1 MPPRK
6 RRRRRTT
13 TKRRTTTARKR
24 RTTRKKKALTF
35 EVEKHVAREIWAVA
49 YLSLAAL
56 TWLSLNKQLGFL
68 GDIWVSFLHPIFG
81 VGMTAVPIILLLMGA
96 SVFFS
101 KKINWGLARFTG
113 LAALAVAIL
122 GFVHMGVDV
131 NESLTVAQAGE
142 GGGYIGFVSS
152 FIFTSAFGDMGAY
165 VLLGATLLV
174 GVLLSLQ
181 VSLGDIIRG
190 IVPSK
195 KSVKKAVKA
204 ATPEIKVIQPK
215 KEKYEDSDMDSLKI
229 VKPSFMQEQE
239 DDSALTIKQVTPE
252 EVEERL
258 KKEPKVKETKGEK
271 NNPDGEIIMV
281 DQKSPKKLDWEYPSM
296 DLLNSSRETF
306 ALNQKDLK
314 SKANLIKDKLEQFG
328 IEVGMHEVHVGP
340 TVVQY
345 TLKPASGVKLSKI
358 TSLKN
363 DLALALAAPAVRI
376 EAPIPG
382 KSLVGIEIPN
392 ESRATVHMREI
403 MESRE
408 YRGVSSD
415 LKLALGRNV
424 SGESVVADL
433 GKMPHLL
440 IAGATGSGK
449 SVGMNSF
456 LISMLYNNS
465 PRELRLIMIDPKQVE
480 LRPYNGLPH
489 LLTPVITDPE
499 KAATSL
505 RWAVAEMNRRYKVCA
520 ESGARNIGEY
530 NKGRKKIDRMPKIVI
545 VIDELADLMMQA
557 QKEVEASICRIAQ
570 MARAVGMHLIIATQ
584 RPSVDVITGLIKA
597 NIPARIAFTVASSI
611 DSRTVLDQ
619 TGAED
624 LLGAGDMLYLSG
636 TMGKPVRVQGIYI
649 STEEVERVTNQL
661 KLKLAEDE
669 VEYIEDITSK
679 ETSKRTVAGVP
690 DIPDVPKTDQDLMAL
705 AIECLKNNRKAA
717 STSSMQRYLKIGYS
731 RAARIIDML
740 EDQGIIGPARGS
752 KPRDVFL
759 SAVEEE

>member
-6 RRRRRTT
+6 RRRRTT
-13 TKRRTTTARKR
+13 AKRRTTPARKR
-24 RTTRKKKALTF
+24 RRTTKKKNALVF

-49 YLSLAAL
+49 YLALAAL

-68 GDIWVSFLHPIFG
+68 GDIWVSFLQPIFG
-81 VGMTAVPIILLLMGA
+81 VGMGVVPLILIFMGG

-101 KKINWGLARFTG
+101 KKINWGLSRFTG

-122 GFVHMGVDV
+122 GFIHMSVPV
-131 NESLTVAQAGE
+131 EESLEVAQSG
-142 GGGYIGFVSS
+142 GQGGYIGFVSS
-152 FIFTSAFGDMGAY
+152 FIFTTAFGQTGAY
-165 VLLGATLLV
+165 VLLAATLLI
-174 GVLLSLQ
+174 GVLLTLQ
-181 VSLGDIIRG
+181 VSLGDLMRTFI
-190 IVPSK
+190 PSK
-195 KSVKKAVKA
+195 KTVKKAIKV
-204 ATPEIKVIQPK
+204 ATPELKIVEPK
-215 KEKYEDSDMDSLKI
+215 KEKIKEQEEVTI
-229 VKPSFMQEQE
+229 VKPSFMEE
-239 DDSALTIKQVTPE
+239 DDDISMTIKEVSAE
-252 EVEERL
+252 EVEARL
-258 KKEPKVKETKGEK
+258 KKEPKAKKEKKEE
-271 NNPDGEIIMV
+271 PDGEIVMV
-281 DQKSPKKLDWEYPSM
+281 DQKPSGNFDWTYPSM

-306 ALNQKDLK
+306 ALNKAELKD
-314 SKANLIKDKLEQFG
+314 KAALIKDKLEQFG
-328 IEVGMHEVHVGP
+328 IDVNMHEVHVGP

-382 KSLVGIEIPN
+382 KSLVGVEIPN
-392 ESRATVHMREI
+392 SSRATVHMREI

-408 YRGVSSD
+408 YKGMGSD

-424 SGESVVADL
+424 SGNAVVADL

-465 PRELRLIMIDPKQVE
+465 PRELKLIMIDPKQVE

-530 NKGRKKIDRMPKIVI
+530 NKGRKKTDRMPKIVI

-619 TGAED
+619 VGAED

-649 STEEVERVTNQL
+649 STEEVERVTN
-661 KLKLAEDE
+661 KLKLTLDEDPQ
-669 VEYIEDITSK
+669 YLEDITSK
-679 ETSKRTVAGVP
+679 SVKTKSVQGVP
-690 DIPDVPKTDQDLMAL
+690 DIPDAPKTDEDLMNL
-705 AIECLKNNRKAA
+705 AIECLKKNHKAA

-740 EDQGIIGPARGS
+740 EEQGIIGPARGS

-759 SAVEEE
+759 SATEEEEAV

>member
-1 MPPRK
+1 MATT

-13 TKRRTTTARKR
+13 TKRRKPVARR
-24 RTTRKKKALTF
+24 RTTKKNKALTF

-49 YLSLAAL
+49 YLALAAL
-56 TWLSLNKQLGFL
+56 TWLSLNQQLGFI
-68 GDIWVSFLHPIFG
+68 GEIWVSFLKPIFG
-81 VGMTAVPIILLLMGA
+81 VGMSATTYILIFMGV

-101 KKINWGLARFTG
+101 KKINWGFTRLTG
-113 LAALAVAIL
+113 LTALAVSIL
-122 GFVHMGVDV
+122 GFIHMSVPIE
-131 NESLTVAQAGE
+131 ESLEVATAGG

-152 FIFTSAFGDMGAY
+152 FIFTSAFGSTGAY
-165 VLLGATLLV
+165 VLLTATLLI
-174 GVLLSLQ
+174 GVLLTLQ
-181 VSLGDIIRG
+181 VSLGDILRRFI
-190 IVPSK
+190 PSK
-195 KSVKKAVKA
+195 GMVKKAIQV
-204 ATPEIKVIQPK
+204 ATPEIKVVQPDF
-215 KEKYEDSDMDSLKI
+215 EDFDDEPEELKI
-229 VKPSFMQEQE
+229 VQPKFMDDE
-239 DDSALTIKQVTPE
+239 DEAAMTIKEVSAE
-252 EVEERL
+252 EVEARL
-258 KKEPKVKETKGEK
+258 KKEPKVEVQEEK
-271 NNPDGEIIMV
+271 IEGEIIMV
-281 DQKSPKKLDWEYPSM
+281 DQKPTGSVDWDYPSM

-306 ALNQKDLK
+306 ALNQSELK
-314 SKANLIKDKLEQFG
+314 SNATLIKDKLEQFG
-328 IEVGMHEVHVGP
+328 ISVNMHEVHVGP

-392 ESRATVHMREI
+392 SSRATVHMREI

-408 YRGVSSD
+408 YKGMGSD

-424 SGESVVADL
+424 SGESVVVDL

-465 PRELRLIMIDPKQVE
+465 PREMKFIMIDPKQVE

-499 KAATSL
+499 KAATAL

-520 ESGARNIGEY
+520 EGGARNIGEY
-530 NKGRKKIDRMPKIVI
+530 NEGRRKADRMPKIVI

-597 NIPARIAFTVASSI
+597 NVPARIAFTVASSI

-619 TGAED
+619 GGAED
-624 LLGAGDMLYLSG
+624 LLGSGDMLYLSG
-636 TMGKPVRVQGIYI
+636 TMGKPVRVQGIYV
-649 STEEVERVTNQL
+649 STEEVERVTN
-661 KLKLAEDE
+661 KLKLTLEE
-669 VEYIEDITSK
+669 EPEYRDDITSK
-679 ETSKRTVAGVP
+679 STSQQSVRGVP
-690 DIPDVPKTDQDLMAL
+690 DMPDVPKSDEDLMAM
-705 AIECLKNNRKAA
+705 AIECLKKNRKAA

-740 EDQGIIGPARGS
+740 EENGLIGPARGS
-752 KPRDVFL
+752 KPREVF
-759 SAVEEE
+759 VKFEEEEV

>member
-1 MPPRK
+1 MATK
-6 RRRRRTT
+6 RRRRPTTT

-35 EVEKHVAREIWAVA
+35 EVEKHVAREIWAVVYFA
-49 YLSLAAL
+49 LGAL
-56 TWLSLNKQLGFL
+56 TWLSLNQQLGFL
-68 GDIWVSFLHPIFG
+68 GDLWTSLLKPIFG
-81 VGMTAVPIILLLMGA
+81 MGMAVVPFILFFMGG

-101 KKINWGLARFTG
+101 KKINWGLTRFTG
-113 LAALAVAIL
+113 LVALSVAIL
-122 GFVHMGVDV
+122 GFIHMSVPLE
-131 NESLTVAQAGE
+131 ESLEVAKAGNS
-142 GGGYIGFVSS
+142 GGYIGFVSS
-152 FIFTSAFGDMGAY
+152 FIFTSAFGFTGAY
-165 VLLGATLLV
+165 VLLTATLLI
-174 GVLLSLQ
+174 GVLLTLQ
-181 VSLGDIIRG
+181 VSLGDIVRTF
-190 IVPSK
+190 VPSANT
-195 KSVKKAVKA
+195 VKRAIKV
-204 ATPEIKVIQPK
+204 ATPDLKVIQPDFS
-215 KEKYEDSDMDSLKI
+215 EFEDDLKI
-229 VKPSFMQEQE
+229 VKPSFME
-239 DDSALTIKQVTPE
+239 DEENEAAMTIKEVSAK
-252 EVEERL
+252 EVEDRL
-258 KKEPKVKETKGEK
+258 KRDYKKEEDAKKKEEGEV
-271 NNPDGEIIMV
+271 IMV
-281 DQKSPKKLDWEYPSM
+281 DQKKTGNANWDYPSL

-306 ALNQKDLK
+306 SLNKDDLK
-314 SKANLIKDKLEQFG
+314 SKATLIKDKLEQFG
-328 IEVGMHEVHVGP
+328 INVSMHEVHVGP

-392 ESRATVHMREI
+392 ASRATVHMREI

-408 YRGVSSD
+408 YKGMGSD

-424 SGESVVADL
+424 SGGSVVVDL
-433 GKMPHLL
+433 SKMPHLL

-465 PRELRLIMIDPKQVE
+465 PRELKMIMIDPKQVE

-489 LLTPVITDPE
+489 LLTPVITDAE

-505 RWAVAEMNRRYKVCA
+505 RWAVAEMNRRYKVFGDA
-520 ESGARNIGEY
+520 GARNLEEY
-530 NKGRKKIDRMPKIVI
+530 NKGRRKNDRMSKIVI

-611 DSRTVLDQ
+611 DSRTILDQ
-619 TGAED
+619 SGAED

-636 TMGKPVRVQGIYI
+636 TMGKPIRVQGIYV
-649 STEEVERVTNQL
+649 SREEVERVTN
-661 KLKLAEDE
+661 KLKLTLEDE
-669 VEYIEDITSK
+669 PNYIEDIVSKTTSQQ
-679 ETSKRTVAGVP
+679 SVRGMP
-690 DIPDVPKTDQDLMAL
+690 DMPDVPKTDEDLMAL
-705 AIECLKNNRKAA
+705 AIECLKKNRKSA
-717 STSSMQRYLKIGYS
+717 STSSMQRYLRIGYS

-740 EDQGIIGPARGS
+740 EDQGLIGPANGS
-752 KPRDVFL
+752 KARDVF
-759 SAVEEE
+759 VKFEEEEEA

>member
-6 RRRRRTT
+6 RRRRTT
-13 TKRRTTTARKR
+13 TAKRRTTTARKR

-81 VGMTAVPIILLLMGA
+81 VGMTAVPVILLLMGA

-122 GFVHMGVDV
+122 GFVHMSVPVD
-131 NESLTVAQAGE
+131 ESLEVAQSGG

-152 FIFTSAFGDMGAY
+152 FIFSSAFGDMGAY
-165 VLLGATLLV
+165 VLLAATFLI
-174 GVLLSLQ
+174 GVLLSMQ
-181 VSLGDIIRG
+181 ISLGDIMRG
-190 IVPSK
+190 VVPSK
-195 KSVKKAVKA
+195 KSVKKAIKV
-204 ATPEIKVIQPK
+204 ATPEIKIVQNK
-215 KEKYEDSDMDSLKI
+215 KEERKPELDQLKI
-229 VKPSFMQEQE
+229 VKPSFMKEEE
-239 DDSALTIKQVTPE
+239 DDTAMTIKQVSAE
-252 EVEERL
+252 EVEERI
-258 KKEPKVKETKGEK
+258 KKESKVEATKAEK
-271 NNPDGEIIMV
+271 KNAEGEIIMV
-281 DQKSPKKLDWEYPSM
+281 DQKSPKSLDWEYPSM

-408 YRGVSSD
+408 YRGMGSE

-530 NKGRKKIDRMPKIVI
+530 NKGRKKLDRMPKIVI

-661 KLKLAEDE
+661 KLKLESEE

-679 ETSKRTVAGVP
+679 ETAKKTVRGVP
-690 DIPDVPKTDQDLMAL
+690 DLPDAPKTDDDLIAL

-740 EDQGIIGPARGS
+740 EEQGIIGPARGS

>member
-1 MPPRK
+1 MAT

-13 TKRRTTTARKR
+13 TRKRRKPLARKR
-24 RTTRKKKALTF
+24 RTTKKKKALTF

-56 TWLSLNKQLGFL
+56 TWLSLNQQLGFL
-68 GDIWVSFLHPIFG
+68 GDIWVSFLKPIFG
-81 VGMTAVPIILLLMGA
+81 VGMSATTYILIFMGV

-101 KKINWGLARFTG
+101 KKINWGLTRFTG
-113 LAALAVAIL
+113 LTALAVSVL
-122 GFVHMGVDV
+122 GFIHMSVPV
-131 NESLTVAQAGE
+131 EESLSVAQAG
-142 GGGYIGFVSS
+142 GSGGYIGFVSS
-152 FIFTSAFGDMGAY
+152 FIFTSAFGGTGAY
-165 VLLGATLLV
+165 VLLTATLLI
-174 GVLLSLQ
+174 GVLLTLQ
-181 VSLGDIIRG
+181 VSLGDIVRTF
-190 IVPSK
+190 VPSK
-195 KSVKKAVKA
+195 KAVKKA
-204 ATPEIKVIQPK
+204 IKVVTPDIKVVQPDFDDFDD
-215 KEKYEDSDMDSLKI
+215 EPENLKI
-229 VKPSFMQEQE
+229 VQPQYMNEE
-239 DDSALTIKQVTPE
+239 DDAALTIKEVSKK

-258 KKEPKVKETKGEK
+258 KKEPKEESEKKEKE
-271 NNPDGEIIMV
+271 GEIILV
-281 DQKSPKKLDWEYPSM
+281 DQKPAGSMDWDYPSM
-296 DLLNSSRETF
+296 DLLNSSRETYS
-306 ALNQKDLK
+306 LNQTELK
-314 SKANLIKDKLEQFG
+314 SNATLIKDKLEQFG
-328 IEVGMHEVHVGP
+328 IAVSMHEVHVGP

-392 ESRATVHMREI
+392 SSRASVHMREI

-408 YRGVSSD
+408 YKGMGSD

-424 SGESVVADL
+424 SGEAVSVDL

-465 PRELRLIMIDPKQVE
+465 PRELKMIMIDPKQVE

-489 LLTPVITDPE
+489 LLTPVITDAE

-505 RWAVAEMNRRYKVCA
+505 RWAVAEMNRRYKVFGDA
-520 ESGARNIGEY
+520 GARNIAEF
-530 NKGRKKIDRMPKIVI
+530 NKGKKKSNRMPKIVI

-619 TGAED
+619 GGAED

-636 TMGKPVRVQGIYI
+636 TMGKPIRVQGIYV
-649 STEEVERVTNQL
+649 SREEVERVTN
-661 KLKLAEDE
+661 KLKLTLEE
-669 VEYIEDITSK
+669 EPEYLEDITSK
-679 ETSKRTVAGVP
+679 QTSKKSVRGVP
-690 DIPDVPKTDQDLMAL
+690 DMPTLPKTDEDLMTL

-740 EDQGIIGPARGS
+740 EESGMIGPANGS
-752 KPRDVFL
+752 KPRDVFV
-759 SAVEEE
+759 SFDEEEV